1 MTSTPCDLLI
11 RDARIA
17 TMASEAAAPYG
28 LIEQGVIA
36 ITNGRLAWVGDE
48 ADMPTFEAAEIAD
61 CEGRLITPG
70 LIDCHT
76 HLVWGGDRIDEF
88 EARLA
93 GTDYAEIARRGGGIN
108 ASVRATRE
116 ASAEALHD
124 AALPRLARL
133 MADGVTRVEIKS
145 GYGLD
150 TDTEMRMLTVARR
163 LGQEQPVTVHT
174 TFLGAHAVPPAYAG
188 RSDAYIDLVVEEM
201 LPAVAE
207 AGLAD
212 AVDAFLEHI
221 AFSPAQVERVF
232 EAARRHG
239 LPVKLHAEQLSN
251 LGGARLAARF
261 DALSADHLEYLDEEG
276 VRAMADAGTTAVLLP
291 GAFFFLRERQAPPV
305 ALLRRY
311 QVPIALATDLNP
323 GSSPLHS
330 VLATLTLGCVLF
342 GLTPEEALA
351 GVTRQAARALGV
363 ADTVGTVEAGKQ
375 ADLAVWD
382 TDKPAAL
389 VANLGLAPC
398 IGRYVGGRNV
408 GGRYVGEPCTAV
420 PGDRRAAGDEA
431 RP

>member
-1 MTSTPCDLLI
+1 MNGTDCDLLI
-11 RDARIA
+11 HNARIA
-17 TMASEAAAPYG
+17 TLAADAKTPYG
-28 LIEQGVIA
+28 LIDRGVIV
-36 ITNGRLAWVGDE
+36 IQDGKIAWVGDE
-48 ADMPTFEAAEIAD
+48 ARRPDVRAATETD
-61 CEGRLITPG
+61 CQGRLITPG

-93 GTDYAEIARRGGGIN
+93 GTDYAEIAKRGGGIN
-108 ASVRATRE
+108 ASVRATRA
-116 ASAEALHD
+116 ASAEALYQ
-124 AALPRLARL
+124 AALPRLSRL
-133 MADGVTRVEIKS
+133 LADGVTRVEIKS

-150 TDTEMRMLTVARR
+150 TETELRMLEVARR
-163 LGQEQPVTVHT
+163 LGREQPVTVHT
-174 TFLGAHAVPPAYAG
+174 TFLGAHAIPPEYTG
-188 RSDAYIDLVVEEM
+188 RGDAYIDYVVDTM

-232 EAARRHG
+232 EAARHHG

-261 DALSADHLEYLDEEG
+261 AGQSADHLEYLDEDG
-276 VRAMADAGTTAVLLP
+276 VRAMAEAGTTAVLLP
-291 GAFFFLRERQAPPV
+291 GAYFFLREKQAPPV
-305 ALLRRY
+305 ALLRKHR
-311 QVPIALATDLNP
+311 VPIALATDLNP

-330 VLATLTLGCVLF
+330 LLATLTLGCVLF

-351 GVTRQAARALGV
+351 GVTREAARALGV
-363 ADTVGTVEAGKQ
+363 AGTVGTVEAGKR

-389 VANLGLAPC
+389 VANLGLTPC
-398 IGRYVGGRNV
+398 VGRYVGGRASW
-408 GGRYVGEPCTAV
+408 GREGEAP
-420 PGDRRAAGDEA
+420 
-431 RP
+431 